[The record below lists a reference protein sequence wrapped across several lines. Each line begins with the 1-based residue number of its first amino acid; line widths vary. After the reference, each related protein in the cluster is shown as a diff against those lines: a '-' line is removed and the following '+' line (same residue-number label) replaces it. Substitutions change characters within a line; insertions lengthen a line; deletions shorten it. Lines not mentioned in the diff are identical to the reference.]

1 MKRLSAVALATCLA
15 AIASAPHA
23 LAQQKLSRGDVVNSL
38 AGAGQA
44 AQAAGL
50 NVQAIRA
57 EIEKRIRV
65 EGTEN
70 AASPPPALQA
80 LASLPYLTVE
90 VQFALNSDWI
100 RPVSWGTMGDIAE
113 ALHHPLLIT
122 YKFAVVGHTD
132 ATGSRAYN
140 LKLSQERAEAVRKML
155 VEAFGIDPE
164 RLEAVGFG
172 EEQLA
177 DPKNPAAAVN
187 RRVQLLNIGP
197 L

>member
-1 MKRLSAVALATCLA
+1 MNRYLTAVFAICFF
-15 AIASAPHA
+15 AIASGEHTH
-23 LAQQKLSRGDVVNSL
+23 AQQKLSRGDVVNSL

-44 AQAAGL
+44 AQASG
-50 NVQAIRA
+50 VDIQAIRA
-57 EIEKRIRV
+57 DIERRIRV

-80 LASLPYLTVE
+80 LEALPYLTVE

-100 RPVSWGTMGDIAE
+100 RPLSWGTMGDIAE
-113 ALHHPLLIT
+113 ALHHPLLMS

-132 ATGSRAYN
+132 ATGSRETN
-140 LKLSQERAEAVRKML
+140 LKLSQRRAEAARKML
-155 VEAFGIDPE
+155 IETFGIDPG

-177 DPKNPAAAVN
+177 DPQHPDAAEN